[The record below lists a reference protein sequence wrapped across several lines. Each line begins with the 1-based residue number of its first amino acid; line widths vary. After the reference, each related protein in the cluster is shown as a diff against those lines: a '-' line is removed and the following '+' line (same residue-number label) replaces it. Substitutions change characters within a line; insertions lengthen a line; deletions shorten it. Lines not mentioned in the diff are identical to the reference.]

1 MQNRPE
7 YCTESRLFNIVSLY
21 KTLLSVYGINPFCR
35 FGCRCRALININ
47 FVN

>member
-21 KTLLSVYGINPFCR
+21 KNLLSVYGIQSLLQVWMR
-35 FGCRCRALININ
+35 ILH
-47 FVN
+47 VN